1 MMMNREQTV
10 ETFKRKLDEWNSE
23 MDALEK
29 KAETFEDERRKEAKQ
44 TLDEL
49 HKQWDDAKGALQE
62 LKSASDDAFDD
73 VRSGTQ
79 KAWDAMTQSFDRA
92 AQRYN

>member
-10 ETFKRKLDEWNSE
+10 QTFKRKLDEWNSD

-29 KAETFEDERRKEAKQ
+29 KAETFEEEQRKAARQ
-44 TLDEL
+44 ALDEL
-49 HKQWDDAKGALQE
+49 HKQWDEAARALNE

-79 KAWDAMTQSFDRA
+79 KAWDAMTRSVEKA
-92 AQRYN
+92 VQRYN